1 VVAAV
6 AVAIG
11 AVMTAVFALVPAQA
25 LRRLP
30 VARLLA
36 EE

>member
-1 VVAAV
+1 VSAHFV
-6 AVAIG
+6 
-11 AVMTAVFALVPAQA
+11 TAVFALVPAQA

-30 VARLLA
+30 AARLLA